1 MIAYLPIALFAIAL
15 VAVIAV
21 LADTM
26 VRARNVVVA
35 MRAEERAFK
44 QPPRPVDVVKLRPAA
59 AIQRSAMR
67 RPAPRLPRA
76 VAA

>member
-26 VRARNVVVA
+26 VRARNVVIA
-35 MRAEERAFK
+35 MRAEQRAFK
-44 QPPRPVDVVKLRPAA
+44 QAPRPVDVVKLRPAA

>member
-26 VRARNVVVA
+26 VRASNVVIA
-35 MRAEERAFK
+35 MRAEQRAFK
-44 QPPRPVDVVKLRPAA
+44 QAPRPVDVVKLRPAA

>member
-15 VAVIAV
+15 VAVMAV

-26 VRARNVVVA
+26 IRARNVVIA
-35 MRAEERAFK
+35 MRAEQRAFK
-44 QPPRPVDVVKLRPAA
+44 QAPRPVDVVKLRPAA